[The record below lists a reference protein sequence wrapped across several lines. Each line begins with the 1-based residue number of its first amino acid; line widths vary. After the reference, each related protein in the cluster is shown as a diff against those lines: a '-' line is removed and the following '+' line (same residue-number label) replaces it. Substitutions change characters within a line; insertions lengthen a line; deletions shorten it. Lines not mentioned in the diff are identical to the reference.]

1 MCGVGELNSKRGSD
15 QVGAQYGRIIT
26 GYEAPTAFGSV
37 ATTYGE
43 GDYTGITSYSTKGLQ
58 YGKYTSTDYFFYSP
72 VTQNEDYWGF
82 AGGADGTAEHPYIIT
97 STEGLDMLSEQVKG
111 GDGYQGEYFELSDD
125 ITYTYSG
132 TNPDNYTAIGYYSTY
147 YYSQPF
153 KGHFDGKGH
162 TVSGIP
168 IYKATSP
175 YQGLFGYVTKS
186 SAEVK
191 NVTLDDAIIVS
202 YGYSAGVVGHLEYA
216 TVSNCHVTASVT
228 LDKINI
234 WNPSFHGGF
243 IGVARGSSY
252 AIRFT
257 DCLFDGQLLMMTKKA
272 ENCGGFVGW
281 HEGYIYFT
289 GCYFNPFSVTLSTY
303 QSATFSRNGLS
314 KIEHSYYK
322 TTYGTAQG
330 IDASGMTDE
339 QLLAAD
345 ALGSGWEISGGNV
358 VPKMFF
364 NIVNPVFED
373 VTIDKT
379 APAPVAFNGGSFNG
393 GYAPLPIT
401 DANRNSILLL
411 SSSNRLGYAKTD
423 RTLGAFRAYFEVPAT
438 ASVRSFVLNFFDE
451 QSGKAERSDEAET
464 TTGIITITNFTNDS
478 NSGAWYMLDDRR
490 LSGKPTKNGLYI
502 VNGRKVVVK

>member
-1 MCGVGELNSKRGSD
+1 MSLKDTKITGSCNCGGIAGGCFGYVTITNCHVAADVTIHTVNGSTSYNHGGVVGFNSAGATVSGCTSAATISIADGITKFYQYGGIAGRNDSFSTIKDCLALKAKVTGSSYVGAIVGMNEGTLTNNCYTRYGVCGVGQLNSKRGSD

-26 GYEAPTAFGSV
+26 SYEAPTAFGSV

-58 YGKYTSTDYFFYSP
+58 YGKYTSTDCFFYSP
-72 VTQNEDYWGF
+72 VTLNEDYWGF

-97 STEGLDMLSEQVKG
+97 STEGLDMQSEQVKG

-147 YYSQPF
+147 YYGQPF

-162 TVSGIP
+162 TFSGIR

-216 TVSNCHVTASVT
+216 TVSNCHVTASVA
-228 LDKINI
+228 LDKINS
-234 WNPSFHGGF
+234 WNPSFRGGF

-314 KIEHSYYK
+314 KSSIVITRQRMVPHR
-322 TTYGTAQG
+322 
-330 IDASGMTDE
+330 ASMP
-339 QLLAAD
+339 AA
-345 ALGSGWEISGGNV
+345 
-358 VPKMFF
+358 
-364 NIVNPVFED
+364 
-373 VTIDKT
+373 
-379 APAPVAFNGGSFNG
+379 
-393 GYAPLPIT
+393 
-401 DANRNSILLL
+401 
-411 SSSNRLGYAKTD
+411 
-423 RTLGAFRAYFEVPAT
+423 
-438 ASVRSFVLNFFDE
+438 
-451 QSGKAERSDEAET
+451 
-464 TTGIITITNFTNDS
+464 
-478 NSGAWYMLDDRR
+478 
-490 LSGKPTKNGLYI
+490 
-502 VNGRKVVVK
+502 

>member
-1 MCGVGELNSKRGSD
+1 M
-15 QVGAQYGRIIT
+15 
-26 GYEAPTAFGSV
+26 
-37 ATTYGE
+37 
-43 GDYTGITSYSTKGLQ
+43 
-58 YGKYTSTDYFFYSP
+58 
-72 VTQNEDYWGF
+72 
-82 AGGADGTAEHPYIIT
+82 
-97 STEGLDMLSEQVKG
+97 
-111 GDGYQGEYFELSDD
+111 
-125 ITYTYSG
+125 
-132 TNPDNYTAIGYYSTY
+132 
-147 YYSQPF
+147 
-153 KGHFDGKGH
+153 
-162 TVSGIP
+162 
-168 IYKATSP
+168 
-175 YQGLFGYVTKS
+175 
-186 SAEVK
+186 K

-228 LDKINI
+228 LDKINS
-234 WNPSFHGGF
+234 WNPSFRGGF

-345 ALGSGWEISGGNV
+345 ALGS
-358 VPKMFF
+358 
-364 NIVNPVFED
+364 
-373 VTIDKT
+373 
-379 APAPVAFNGGSFNG
+379 FNG

-478 NSGAWYMLDDRR
+478 NSGAWYMLDGRR